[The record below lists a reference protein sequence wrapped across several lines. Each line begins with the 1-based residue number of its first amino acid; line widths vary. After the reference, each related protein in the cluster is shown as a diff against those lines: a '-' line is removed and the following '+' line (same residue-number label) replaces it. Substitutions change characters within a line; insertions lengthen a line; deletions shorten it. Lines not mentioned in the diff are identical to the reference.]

1 MPGTLG
7 LGVHDVN
14 SNWFE
19 QTEWAH
25 LVGWHS
31 LVLLTDDLSLGL
43 LAASETLRSFFLVV
57 FKGLLFLDFSGNLD
71 LQWLIN
77 LFNGFDVSDYGLGV
91 MRQDGG
97 VL

>member
-1 MPGTLG
+1 M
-7 LGVHDVN
+7 
-14 SNWFE
+14 
-19 QTEWAH
+19 
-25 LVGWHS
+25 
-31 LVLLTDDLSLGL
+31 TDDLSLGL

-57 FKGLLFLDFSGNLD
+57 FKGLLFPDFAGNLNRSFLLLVLMGLIFLDFAGNLI
-71 LQWLIN
+71 LVLLIN